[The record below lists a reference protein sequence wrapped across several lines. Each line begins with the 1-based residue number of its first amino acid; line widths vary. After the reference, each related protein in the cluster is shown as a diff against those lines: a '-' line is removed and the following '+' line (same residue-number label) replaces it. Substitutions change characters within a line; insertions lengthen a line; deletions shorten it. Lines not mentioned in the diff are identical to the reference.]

1 MIIGILVTKKC
12 KKIDTTVQIGASR
25 QSNLLNI
32 FEAQLIKKYLG
43 SSDSFKE
50 QQVSYQPGNLLWSN
64 AVFIL
69 RHKNGTDP
77 SCNTMAL
84 IKYTYS
90 DIVGRYT

>member
-32 FEAQLIKKYLG
+32 LEAQLIKKYLG

-50 QQVSYQPGNLLWSN
+50 
-64 AVFIL
+64 
-69 RHKNGTDP
+69 
-77 SCNTMAL
+77 
-84 IKYTYS
+84 
-90 DIVGRYT
+90 